1 MKIALAQMKVV
12 PGRPTINVAN
22 MLKNIKD
29 AKKQGVELLIFPE
42 MCVGGYLLGDKWTD
56 ENFCENLMSFNEI
69 LRLATEGIA
78 IAYGNI
84 FVDRKIDERINT
96 GAKHLNKDGRLRK
109 YNAIYVF
116 QNQRPVERI
125 SESLILPNGVQP
137 KMLLPNYRI
146 FDDERYFFS
155 LEDIAKDFNVQ
166 IEDIAQP
173 FKLETKDGERI
184 IGFELCED
192 LWCEDYR
199 KNNAPQ
205 NINKILI
212 ENGAELIMNLSS
224 SPWTY
229 GKNKS
234 RDKRVE
240 FLSTESGEKFVPFF
254 YVNCTGVQNNG
265 KNIVT
270 FDGGSTIYN
279 KKGLPVLFA
288 KAPYE
293 EELIVIEEKE
303 LEKEILAREE
313 KSKIEQKYWA
323 IIAGIRALKEMWGAD
338 NYPPVIIGLSGGID
352 SALVAALYVK
362 AYGAEN
368 ILGIN
373 MPTQY
378 NSTKTKNAAKYIA
391 DKLGIKYYVLPI
403 EELVEVNNK
412 LIQNADILGNGKNLS
427 QLNLENIQA
436 KIRGTSILSNIA
448 AKYNGIFTNNG
459 NKLETALGY
468 ATLYGDVG
476 GERAP
481 IADLTKIEV
490 VEMAKFVNRE
500 IFREEIIPE
509 VLLPN
514 ELWRFRE
521 DQIQPSAE
529 LKDNQV
535 DPMKFVYHCALI
547 DMFTDYKKKSVE
559 EIMQAYLEGKLHN
572 WLDYYLKDIVGK
584 EIGLDLMK
592 RWDVTNPIEFIKD
605 LEWFEKTILRN
616 VFKRVQAPPIIITSK
631 SAYGY
636 DIRESIL
643 PYEQTARHEELK
655 QKILA
660 LKEYLPADKIY
671 KKDSK
676 MKVALF
682 GGSFNPI
689 HNGHLQVA
697 EELIKKQ
704 IVEQVWLIPCG
715 NHAFN
720 KDLAEGKKRMEM
732 ISLAINANPKIK
744 VVGVEMNEARKSYS
758 SETIAWFKNNFPH
771 EFFWVIGADNVKDL
785 QKWHDLEY
793 LKNNVNFIIIK
804 RPGYQIEQT
813 EIKVAKIIEMQN
825 EVSSTKIRE
834 NVVEGKDLK
843 GLVPEV
849 VEKFIQKEGLYK

>member
-1 MKIALAQMKVV
+1 MKIALAQMKVI
-12 PGRPTINVAN
+12 PGRPTINVDN
-22 MLKNIKD
+22 MLKNIED
-29 AKKQGVELLIFPE
+29 AKNKGVDLLIFPE

-56 ENFCENLMSFNEI
+56 ESFCENLMSFNET
-69 LRLATEGIA
+69 LRLATDGIT

-84 FVDRKIDERINT
+84 FVDRNIDERINT
-96 GAKHLNKDGRLRK
+96 GVKHPNKDGRLRK

-116 QNQRPVERI
+116 QNQKPAERI
-125 SESLILPNGVQP
+125 IENLILPKGVQP

-155 LEDIAKDFNVQ
+155 LEDIAKDFNVE
-166 IEDIAQP
+166 IESLAQP
-173 FKLETKDGERI
+173 FKLKTKEGEKI

-205 NINKILI
+205 NITEILS
-212 ENGAELIMNLSS
+212 ENGAEMIMNLSS

-240 FLSTESGEKFVPFF
+240 FLSREAGDKFVPFF

-270 FDGGSTIYN
+270 FDGGSTVYN
-279 KKGLPVLFA
+279 KEGLPVLFA

-293 EELIVIEEKE
+293 EELMVIEEKE
-303 LEKEILAREE
+303 LEKEPLPREE
-313 KSKIEQKYWA
+313 KSKIEQKYRA

-352 SALVAALYVK
+352 SSLVAALYVK
-362 AYGAEN
+362 AYGAKN
-368 ILGIN
+368 IIGIN
-373 MPTQY
+373 MPTKY
-378 NSTKTKNAAKYIA
+378 NSAKTKNAAKYIA
-391 DKLGIKYYVLPI
+391 EKLGIAYYVLPI

-412 LIQNADILGNGKNLS
+412 LMQNADIFNDGKNLS
-427 QLNLENIQA
+427 SLNLENIQA

-448 AKYNGIFTNNG
+448 AKYGGIFTNNG

-490 VEMAKFVNRE
+490 VEMSKFVNKE
-500 IFREEIIPE
+500 IFGEEIIPE
-509 VLLPN
+509 VLLPD
-514 ELWRFRE
+514 ELWRFRD

-535 DPMKFVYHCALI
+535 DPMKFVYHCALL
-547 DMFTDYKKKSVE
+547 DMFTDYKKKSAE
-559 EIMQAYLEGKLHN
+559 EIMQAYLEGNLHN
-572 WLDYYLKDIVGK
+572 LLDYYLKDIVGK

-592 RWDVTNPIEFIKD
+592 RWNVTNPAEFVKD

-643 PYEQTARHEELK
+643 PYEETKKHEELRK
-655 QKILA
+655 RILA
-660 LKEYLPADKIY
+660 LKEYSPVD
-671 KKDSK
+671 
-676 MKVALF
+676 
-682 GGSFNPI
+682 N
-689 HNGHLQVA
+689 
-697 EELIKKQ
+697 LI
-704 IVEQVWLIPCG
+704 G
-715 NHAFN
+715 
-720 KDLAEGKKRMEM
+720 R
-732 ISLAINANPKIK
+732 
-744 VVGVEMNEARKSYS
+744 
-758 SETIAWFKNNFPH
+758 
-771 EFFWVIGADNVKDL
+771 NVK
-785 QKWHDLEY
+785 
-793 LKNNVNFIIIK
+793 
-804 RPGYQIEQT
+804 
-813 EIKVAKIIEMQN
+813 
-825 EVSSTKIRE
+825 
-834 NVVEGKDLK
+834 
-843 GLVPEV
+843 
-849 VEKFIQKEGLYK
+849 